1 VQQSRLNA
9 PSEEYVKNMDTNQ
22 LLEFTHRGLL
32 LALWIT
38 LPTVIA
44 AAAIGIAVAV
54 IQATTQLQD
63 QTASLVF
70 KLIVACLVLAVSA
83 KWMGVNLLN
92 FVDEMLRASGF
103 HAPTPIL

>member
-1 VQQSRLNA
+1 VSA
-9 PSEEYVKNMDTNQ
+9 SFASSKSEEYVNNMDTNQ

-83 KWMGVNLLN
+83 KWMSMNLLN

-103 HAPTPIL
+103 HAPTLIL